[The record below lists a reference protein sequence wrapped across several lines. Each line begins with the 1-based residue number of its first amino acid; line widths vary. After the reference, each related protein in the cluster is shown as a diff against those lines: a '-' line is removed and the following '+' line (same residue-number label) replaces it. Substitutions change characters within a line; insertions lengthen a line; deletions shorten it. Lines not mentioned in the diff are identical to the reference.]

1 MKSVKLSAKINIKLL
16 SLTLALILLTGFQ
29 KLSAQLFF
37 ANLEGSQVK
46 ISGSKNN
53 MQFAPVTN
61 HFACEGKF
69 TMINGELQNLNALK
83 FNLSLNLNNKHQVLI
98 NTVVLNTDQPNN
110 NINFELTHSMVLPE
124 LNLIHVIGHLDIQGV
139 KTRVD
144 FRLDYIENNNETI
157 TVMGKRLIKL
167 SDYKKNPI
175 SIFADTKTQDIIQLD
190 LKLVIKNPAKVEYIA
205 AVSK

>member
-1 MKSVKLSAKINIKLL
+1 MKVININTTITVKLF

-29 KLSAQLFF
+29 ELSAQLFF
-37 ANLEGSQVK
+37 ANIEGSQVK

-53 MQFAPVTN
+53 MQFAPITN
-61 HFACEGKF
+61 RFSCEGKF
-69 TMINGELQNLNALK
+69 TMINGELQFLNALK
-83 FNLSLNLNNKHQVLI
+83 FNLSLNSKSKDQGLV
-98 NTVVLNTDQPNN
+98 NTMVLNTAQPQND
-110 NINFELTHSMVLPE
+110 ISFELTHSMVLPE
-124 LNLIHVIGHLDIQGV
+124 LNLIHAIGYLNIQGV

-175 SIFADTKTQDIIQLD
+175 SIFEDAKKQDIIQLD
-190 LKLVIKNPAKVEYIA
+190 LKLVIKNPAKIEYIA
-205 AVSK
+205 ALAK

>member
-1 MKSVKLSAKINIKLL
+1 MNSVKINNQIAVKLF

-53 MQFAPVTN
+53 MQVAPITN
-61 HFACEGKF
+61 HFSCEGKF
-69 TMINGELQNLNALK
+69 TMINGELQYLSALK
-83 FNLSLNLNNKHQVLI
+83 FNLPINSNGKDHSLVHTI
-98 NTVVLNTDQPNN
+98 VLNTTQPKND
-110 NINFELTHSMVLPE
+110 ISFELTHSMVLPE
-124 LNLIHVIGHLDIQGV
+124 LNLIHAIGYLDIQGV

-144 FRLDYIENNNETI
+144 FRLDYMENNNETI

-167 SDYKKNPI
+167 SDYKKDPI
-175 SIFADTKTQDIIQLD
+175 SIFADTKAQDIIQID
-190 LKLVIKNPAKVEYIA
+190 IKLVIKNPVKVEYIA
-205 AVSK
+205 ALAN